1 MISLDCKIINGII
14 LIPAQAD
21 GQSGCFAFDTGAM
34 QTAVNKTHFKD
45 IQGESVDIAKFSQE
59 VVEDCANKGALGS
72 LNFSGVEKHGLPV
85 LIMDLSYVENALKT
99 LESDIRFLGT
109 LGIDVIRNYSVF
121 IDYSVPEL
129 ILDSERTFDDCT
141 EVPMTLDK
149 LLVISL
155 EIDGRECDFVL
166 DTGANT
172 CLLGKS
178 FEGSPNIKP
187 SSEQADIVNVPAVRV
202 GDREYENITAV
213 ISDISA
219 IREKVLVEGVIGYQI
234 LAHQRCIL
242 DFKENKLLLE
252 K

>member
-34 QTAVNKTHFKD
+34 QTAANKTHFKD

-59 VVEDCANKGALGS
+59 VVEDCANKGTLGS
-72 LNFSGVEKHGLPV
+72 LKFSGVEKQELPV

-99 LESDIRFLGT
+99 FDPDIRLLGT
-109 LGIDVIRNYSVF
+109 LGIDAIRDYSVF

-129 ILDSERTFDDCT
+129 ILNPECTFGNCA
-141 EVPMTLDK
+141 EIPVVLEK
-149 LLVISL
+149 LPVINL
-155 EIDGRECDFVL
+155 EIDGRKCDFVL

-178 FEGSPNIKP
+178 FEGSPDIRP
-187 SSEQADIVNVPAVRV
+187 SLEQAGIVNVPAIRV

-219 IREKVLVEGVIGYQI
+219 IREKVAVDGVIGYQI
-234 LAHQRCIL
+234 LSQQRCIL
-242 DFKENKLLLE
+242 DFKAGRLLLE